1 MKKIIESDLISIAH
15 RILKLKDKSDIQT
28 LLKETEL
35 LHNKLILLQF
45 YEDNKFRLDPSI
57 TEEKLFEQLKEQ
69 EPKETEPVKA
79 EQNNYMSADI
89 VNDLLEDS
97 KNDDV
102 VTFEEEIVTPIELNV
117 STSEEMEESVPEDS
131 VTLVKETETKETETK
146 ETETKDEARE
156 VAFTPSIEE
165 TQKTVEEIDRQIEEI
180 EEHDPIED
188 AKEALERVTLEID
201 PVFSIA
207 HDELFDETTAPKNND
222 DQKVG
227 AAPQHFVTNQHE
239 AQPAGTYRQAPL
251 NKTINDAFAHKISI
265 GLNDRIAF
273 EKNLFNGNGDDLN
286 RVIAQLNTIETFQ
299 EAQDFIEDL
308 VKPEFNNWQGRED
321 YEKRFM
327 ALVEKRFL

>member
-69 EPKETEPVKA
+69 ESREPETVTA

-102 VTFEEEIVTPIELNV
+102 VTFEEDIVTPIELNV
-117 STSEEMEESVPEDS
+117 STDEKMEEGSVEDPEPAA
-131 VTLVKETETKETETK
+131 KGTEVL
-146 ETETKDEARE
+146 DEAHE
-156 VAFTPSIEE
+156 VEFTPSIEE
-165 TQKTVEEIDRQIEEI
+165 TQKTLEEIDREIEQI

-207 HDELFDETTAPKNND
+207 HDQLFDDNTVPKITD
-222 DQKVG
+222 EQKAG
-227 AAPQHFVTNQHE
+227 EALQHFVTNQQE

-273 EKNLFNGNGDDLN
+273 EKNLFKGNGDDLN

>member
-69 EPKETEPVKA
+69 ESKETETVTT

-102 VTFEEEIVTPIELNV
+102 VTFEEDIVTPIELNV
-117 STSEEMEESVPEDS
+117 STDEKMEEGSVEDPEPAA
-131 VTLVKETETKETETK
+131 KGTEVQ
-146 ETETKDEARE
+146 DEAHE
-156 VAFTPSIEE
+156 VEFTPSIEE
-165 TQKTVEEIDRQIEEI
+165 TQKTLEEIDREIEQIEE
-180 EEHDPIED
+180 HNPIED

-207 HDELFDETTAPKNND
+207 HDQLFDDNTVPKITD
-222 DQKVG
+222 EQKAG
-227 AAPQHFVTNQHE
+227 EALQHFVTNQQE

-273 EKNLFNGNGDDLN
+273 EKNLFKGNGDDLN

>member
-69 EPKETEPVKA
+69 EPQETEAVTA

-89 VNDLLEDS
+89 VNDLLEDT

-102 VTFEEEIVTPIELNV
+102 VTFEEDIITPVELNV
-117 STSEEMEESVPEDS
+117 STSEKMEEDAVEDS
-131 VTLVKETETKETETK
+131 EPV
-146 ETETKDEARE
+146 AE
-156 VAFTPSIEE
+156 VAETLHDTHEVEFTPSIEE

-180 EEHDPIED
+180 EERNPVED
-188 AKEALERVTLEID
+188 AKEAVERVTLEID

-207 HDELFDETTAPKNND
+207 HDQLFDENAAQKINDNEKTA
-222 DQKVG
+222 
-227 AAPQHFVTNQHE
+227 ASPQHFVTNQQE
-239 AQPAGTYRQAPL
+239 AQQAGTYRQAPL

-273 EKNLFNGNGDDLN
+273 EKNLFNGSGDDLN